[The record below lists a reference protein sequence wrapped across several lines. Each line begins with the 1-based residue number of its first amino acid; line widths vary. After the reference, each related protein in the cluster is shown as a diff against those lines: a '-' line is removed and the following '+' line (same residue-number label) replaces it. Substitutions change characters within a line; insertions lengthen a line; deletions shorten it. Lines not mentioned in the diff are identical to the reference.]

1 MNPEETRSL
10 IVTRSNCRLLLS
22 SRSSSSGASEGV
34 VPLEERVRE
43 RISRFGG
50 RSWGSALLESWT
62 IDACNER
69 MQLIFFFQSRVEW
82 MPRLQVSCC
91 SQRVKAREQE
101 VRFPP
106 SLSPSDIVTAA
117 AAAASLALV
126 CTRRRLSVRGWM
138 LEMTCCLTFLRRLM
152 LH

>member
-1 MNPEETRSL
+1 M
-10 IVTRSNCRLLLS
+10 
-22 SRSSSSGASEGV
+22 
-34 VPLEERVRE
+34 RE

-91 SQRVKAREQE
+91 SQRVKVREQE

-106 SLSPSDIVTAA
+106 SLSLSDTVTA